1 MKTNYLYPIRELLL
15 TAFAA
20 LILSGGAV
28 QAQTTEPMGVLR
40 GTLETNGPTD
50 ALVIRLIGLPAESG
64 TPINPEGDFILEAPA
79 RAYAGLVVQNLETGE
94 LRLIERE
101 IEIPAGRILALG
113 ELALE
118 APAAPDLPFSAAPEA
133 PKAPTPETNEA
144 ILNEP
149 FPFSD
154 PIPTAQADL
163 DRRPLGPARMAETP
177 ALNPATQPPA
187 EQIDPIAEGE
197 VHPLLVEARM
207 MAERGNFAGADKVYE
222 RFLELFPLAGP
233 IMVEHGV
240 MVFHNIQQ
248 AKGRSI
254 LREAAKLPGLG
265 PMEITALDAYLQP
278 PVVVIHEA
286 PERRRSYAQIRIRHR
301 HHSH

>member
-1 MKTNYLYPIRELLL
+1 MTINRLYPFTHLLL

-20 LILSGGAV
+20 LILSGGTV
-28 QAQTTEPMGVLR
+28 PAQTDESMGVLR

-64 TPINPEGDFILEAPA
+64 TPINPEGEFILEAPA
-79 RAYAGLVVQNLETGE
+79 RAYAGLVVQNLESGE

-113 ELALE
+113 DLALE

-133 PKAPTPETNEA
+133 PKSATPETNEA

-163 DRRPLGPARMAETP
+163 DRRPLGPAQTAETP
-177 ALNPATQPPA
+177 ALNPATPPPA
-187 EQIDPIAEGE
+187 EQIDPITEGE
-197 VHPLLVEARM
+197 VHPLLMEARM
-207 MAERGNFAGADKVYE
+207 MAERGNFAAADRAYE
-222 RFLELFPLAGP
+222 RFIELFPLAGP
-233 IMVEHGV
+233 IRVEHGV

-265 PMEITALDAYLQP
+265 PMEIAALDAHLQP
-278 PVVVIHEA
+278 PLVAIHEA
-286 PERRRSYAQIRIRHR
+286 PDRKRSYAQIRIRHR
-301 HHSH
+301 HRSH